1 MFGMHY
7 GFVGLSLL
15 LVVGL
20 LVAGVVAAV
29 VMSSR
34 SAWPSGGWLAAG
46 RAPADI
52 DPTAGAVRILADR
65 LARGEIDEETYHQ
78 RLATLRGTR

>member
-7 GFVGLSLL
+7 GFMALSLL

-20 LVAGVVAAV
+20 LAAGIAAAM

-34 SAWPSGGWLAAG
+34 SAAPSDGWLAAG
-46 RAPADI
+46 RTPADI
-52 DPTAGAVRILADR
+52 APTAGAVRILADR

-78 RLATLRGTR
+78 RLAALRGTR